1 MTIDTYAMAEA
12 IHNAAKGNITEA
24 TLRIRVEAI
33 LANYLQTIGV
43 SYQAQ
48 HERTITTGARMD
60 ALFGTVVIEYKK
72 PGRLATP
79 AQWKAATEQLQGYLQ
94 AETERTGL
102 RHAGI
107 LIDGQHIGFIRKLEV
122 GWAITGPEP
131 INANNIRVALEY
143 LRGLSRKP
151 LDPGYLSEDFGPQS
165 AVARQCIAAL
175 WEALHIP
182 SQKSILLYEEW
193 KHLFGQISGYEREQ
207 LPDIAQLAHEY
218 RLSTIQDMPRLL
230 FTIHTYYALI
240 IKLLAAEILTLVRQG
255 IEQSFVERIAMSN
268 DDALQQALRKME
280 DGGVFRDLQIENL
293 LEGDFFSWYL
303 DQWNPT
309 IAQAI
314 HHMLITL
321 QQYEPGTT
329 LLAPDKVKDL
339 LKRLYQHLI
348 PASLR
353 HDLGEYY
360 TPDWLAEWVLNK
372 VDYDGALHKRILD
385 PSCGT
390 GTFLVQAINRAKER
404 ARSENVADEAVL
416 QAILQNVVGFDLNPL
431 AVVAARTNYIL
442 ALGDLLAAQTSPV
455 SIPIFLSDSIFSP
468 SRHQTVAGSFYSYT
482 ITTQRG
488 PITVDIPAMLIEQH
502 ALAPL
507 LTEIEIAV
515 QQGDADEHECLERVV
530 YRLGLTADE
539 SASYGYYI
547 KALYRQIKAL
557 EQQNW
562 NRIWTRIIKNYFA
575 SASVGEF
582 DIIAGNP
589 PWLRWTRLPASYRET
604 IKDYCVA
611 YGLFSQDTYV
621 GGIET
626 DISTIV
632 TYSAAEKWLRSGGI
646 LGFLLPQTV
655 FKNESSEGFR
665 KFTLPEGTGLQVIEA
680 HDLSELKPFD
690 NVANKT
696 AALFLR
702 KGAVTFYPIP
712 YFIWEKSQKMP
723 LRQDMTLAQ
732 VQAITRQVSWSAT
745 PIYPN
750 GGPWLTME
758 SQLLP
763 TAQRMIG
770 KSHFHA
776 HKGITS
782 DLNGVYWIHV
792 LEKRPDSSLHFRN
805 LYTVG
810 KHVVAPFEGLIEAG
824 VVFPLARGLDAK
836 PFFVEASSTYVIVPQ
851 NGMRGYPE
859 VHMRQTYRKALDYF
873 RLYKQQLEA
882 RSSYHRYHTTRNGK
896 ELGPY
901 YSLWNVGPYSF
912 ADHKVVW
919 REVQNPRQFFVSYL
933 GLRNDPFLG
942 EVPVIPDHKLYFV
955 PCTSA
960 DEAHFLTGFL
970 NSLAVRAFVAG
981 YAINTQIA
989 THITEYINIPVFD
1002 ASNQQHM
1009 KLSHVSST
1017 IYTERRSATE
1027 TELADIERIVEYLL
1041 AKG

>member
-1 MTIDTYAMAEA
+1 MAEA
-12 IHNAAKGNITEA
+12 IRNAAQGN
-24 TLRIRVEAI
+24 
-33 LANYLQTIGV
+33 
-43 SYQAQ
+43 
-48 HERTITTGARMD
+48 
-60 ALFGTVVIEYKK
+60 
-72 PGRLATP
+72 
-79 AQWKAATEQLQGYLQ
+79 
-94 AETERTGL
+94 
-102 RHAGI
+102 
-107 LIDGQHIGFIRKLEV
+107 
-122 GWAITGPEP
+122 
-131 INANNIRVALEY
+131 INANNIRIALEY

-165 AVARQCIAAL
+165 TVARQCIAAL
-175 WEALHIP
+175 WEALNIP
-182 SQKSILLYEEW
+182 SQKSTLLYEEW
-193 KHLFGQISGYEREQ
+193 KHLFGQVSGYEREQ

-255 IEQSFVERIAMSN
+255 IEQSFVERIAMSTN
-268 DDALQQALRKME
+268 DALQQALRKME

-309 IAQAI
+309 LAEAI

-321 QQYEPGTT
+321 QHYEPGTT
-329 LLAPDKVKDL
+329 LLAPNKVKDL

-372 VDYDGALHKRILD
+372 VDYDGTLHKRILD

-390 GTFLVQAINRAKER
+390 GTFLVQAINRAKEK
-404 ARSENVADEAVL
+404 ARSENLADETVL

-455 SIPIFLSDSIFSP
+455 VIPIFLSDS
-468 SRHQTVAGSFYSYT
+468 
-482 ITTQRG
+482 
-488 PITVDIPAMLIEQH
+488 
-502 ALAPL
+502 
-507 LTEIEIAV
+507 
-515 QQGDADEHECLERVV
+515 
-530 YRLGLTADE
+530 
-539 SASYGYYI
+539 
-547 KALYRQIKAL
+547 
-557 EQQNW
+557 
-562 NRIWTRIIKNYFA
+562 FA

-589 PWLRWTRLPASYRET
+589 PWLRWTRLPISYRET
-604 IKDYCVA
+604 IKDYCVS

-632 TYSAAEKWLRSGGI
+632 TYSATEKWLKNGGI

-665 KFTLPEGTGLQVIEA
+665 KFILPEGTGLQVIEA
-680 HDLSELKPFD
+680 HDMSELKPFG

-696 AALFLR
+696 SALFLR
-702 KGAVTFYPIP
+702 KGAVTSYPIP
-712 YFIWEKSQKMP
+712 YFIWEKSQKTP

-732 VQAITRQVSWSAT
+732 VQAITQQVSWSAT

-770 KSHFHA
+770 KSGFQA

-792 LEKRPDSSLHFRN
+792 LEKRADDSLRFRN
-805 LYTVG
+805 LHAVG
-810 KHVVAPFEGLIEAG
+810 KHAVAPFEGLIEAG

-851 NGMRGYPE
+851 NSMRGYPE

-882 RSSYHRYHTTRNGK
+882 RSSYQRYHTTRNGK

-912 ADHKVVW
+912 TDHKVVW

-933 GLRNDPFLG
+933 GPRNDPFLG

-960 DEAHFLTGFL
+960 DEAHFLNGFL

-1002 ASNQQHM
+1002 ASNRLHVE
-1009 KLSHVSST
+1009 LSQVSST
-1017 IYTERRSATE
+1017 IHAERRSATE
-1027 TELADIERIVEYLL
+1027 TELADIERIVEHLL
-1041 AKG
+1041 ARD